1 MNGRHMSYTLSAKA
15 SNMVHVPTLT
25 NDAQYKHVE
34 SKKLLT
40 SRTTVTVG
48 MLVVVNAH
56 VSLEVRHLREA
67 PFTDGAAVG
76 SII

>member
-1 MNGRHMSYTLSAKA
+1 
-15 SNMVHVPTLT
+15 MVHVPTLT
-25 NDAQYKHVE
+25 NDAQYMYNHIE
-34 SKKLLT
+34 SKSKNKLLT